1 MSTFLLL
8 VGLSLF
14 VCGAAMYLAHAAR
27 NDPRWVAGSLV
38 FPFMV
43 PMYYRRYWDELRI
56 AGLLQSSGLV
66 MTVAGA
72 LILVVQSGHPDGLI
86 RVQPGEVFTLHTE
99 KQDSG
104 FVDSDRALRLLARR
118 GPGTPVG
125 GRLHGERF
133 RPDRVEL
140 IDGTLR
146 LTTGSGFVPEQEL
159 TVNFGPDG
167 IDPAKHIKRAIAPND
182 RDVPEIYLSWRDEN
196 GQPVTE
202 VFRGGYRLEIEMAP
216 LVRTK
221 LSGYIRIML
230 PDRWESYAA
239 GDLSV
244 YTSHLRYNGDE
255 VDRHF
260 DHEDTL
266 RYIADEYVRARY
278 NEADLDTVT
287 FSNLVLDPL
296 EGQGETLAV
305 VTLKDGRVG
314 NHVVKVAKNEFGW
327 SVLQPESAAA
337 TAAAGYTDVYS
348 VLPPGGLLVQERPEE
363 KPVEKPVRKAVVERE
378 LTFDQLAAYTGQGA
392 VVEWRDGRRE
402 QGVLRGMRKDRL
414 VVEAMKSGGVIEYL
428 VSANE
433 LARVRLNSGDVIR
446 MPGVAAAAA
455 AAAAARPAPVASTPA
470 ASTAPVLLGD
480 LNVTRY
486 MNRSVKVVTRSGK
499 TTFGVL
505 RGVSDNR
512 LVVETLVGGGKV
524 DYTVPA
530 DQLQSI
536 DYASQ

>member
-86 RVQPGEVFTLHTE
+86 RVQPGEVFTPHTE

-146 LTTGSGFVPEQEL
+146 LTSGSGFVPAQEL

-167 IDPAKHIKRAIAPND
+167 IDPAKHIKRAIAPDD
-182 RDVPEIYLSWRDEN
+182 RDVPEIYLSWLDEN
-196 GQPVTE
+196 GLPVTE
-202 VFRGGYRLEIEMAP
+202 VFRGGYRLEIELAP

-266 RYIADEYVRARY
+266 RYIADEYVRSRY

-296 EGQGETLAV
+296 EGQGETLAA

-314 NHVVKVAKNEFGW
+314 NHLVKVAKNEFGW

-337 TAAAGYTDVYS
+337 TAAAGYKDVYS
-348 VLPPGGLLVQERPEE
+348 VLPPGGLLVPERTEE
-363 KPVEKPVRKAVVERE
+363 KPVEKPVRKTIVERE
-378 LTFDQLAAYTGQGA
+378 LTFDQLTAYTGQGA
-392 VVEWRDGRRE
+392 VVELRDGRRE

-414 VVEAMKSGGVIEYL
+414 VVESMKSSGVIEYL
-428 VSANE
+428 VSASE

-446 MPGVAAAAA
+446 MPGVAAAVSKSVTT
-455 AAAAARPAPVASTPA
+455 VASTPA
-470 ASTAPVLLGD
+470 ASTAPVFLGD
-480 LNVTRY
+480 RNVTPY